1 MIRTISK
8 NSFETG
14 EPWSSSNQYDEPQA
28 IEFPNGRLMINMRND
43 TNSEGHHVPHPRS
56 IAWSDDGGVTFGP
69 AMQEPALLEPSA
81 GCQASLV
88 RAGRRVFYSG
98 PLGWCRVNMTI
109 RTWEDGAWLGPDH
122 DILVSKGV
130 VLSAAR
136 PRVFAC
142 ACACACACFSLDL
155 FQDSFFIQK
164 FYFSSMS
171 LVDMTHILTLD
182 CRCTKDRHLTPR

>member
-1 MIRTISK
+1 
-8 NSFETG
+8 
-14 EPWSSSNQYDEPQA
+14 
-28 IEFPNGRLMINMRND
+28 MRND
-43 TNSEGHHVPHPRS
+43 TNSEGHHVPHPRT
-56 IAWSDDGGVTFGP
+56 IAWSDDGGLTFGP

-130 VLSAAR
+130 VLSGAR

-155 FQDSFFIQK
+155 FQMILSSFKNSTFHQCP
-164 FYFSSMS
+164 
-171 LVDMTHILTLD
+171 VDILYAGVPRTDIVLHVD
-182 CRCTKDRHLTPR
+182 CNVFTRADCFRGSIRTIRSRL